1 MITLTLI
8 FLGIVIFV
16 SVMAAIITGFG
27 SIIAVIGGILLV
39 YAAIKVIIWLVSWII
54 TKVHEYKEN
63 ENNNQN

>member
-16 SVMAAIITGFG
+16 AVVAAIITGFG

-54 TKVHEYKEN
+54 VKVHEYKEN